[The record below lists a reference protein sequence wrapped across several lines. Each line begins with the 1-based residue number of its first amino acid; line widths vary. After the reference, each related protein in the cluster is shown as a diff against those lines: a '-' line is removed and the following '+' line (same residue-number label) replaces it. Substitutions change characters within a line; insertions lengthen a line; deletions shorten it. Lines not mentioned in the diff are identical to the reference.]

1 MNINGQFLDFVRTGR
16 SLKAIPMTP
25 TAIAPASPRAEP
37 RAMPCTTR
45 RTTADAIR
53 QHELYLYG

>member
-37 RAMPCTTR
+37 RGNAVY
-45 RTTADAIR
+45 DA
-53 QHELYLYG
+53 QDHG